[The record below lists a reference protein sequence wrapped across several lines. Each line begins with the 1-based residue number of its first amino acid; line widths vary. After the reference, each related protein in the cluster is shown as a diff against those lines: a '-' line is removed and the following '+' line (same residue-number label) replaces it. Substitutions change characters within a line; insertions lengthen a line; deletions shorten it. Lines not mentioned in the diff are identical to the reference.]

1 MARDTVPH
9 ELNIQYGEGQGQLL
23 DIYNTD
29 LPKGKLKLSLKTICV
44 TVL

>member
-9 ELNIQYGEGQGQLL
+9 ELNIQYGGGQGQLL

-29 LPKGKLKLSLKTICV
+29 LPKGKLELSLKIICV
-44 TVL
+44 TEL